1 MNTDD
6 RLIESIDPVRAHY
19 SEILD
24 FPRMAIGVMGSAGGT
39 MRSKVRDTLRKT
51 GAEIARRGY
60 VLVTG
65 VAPGLPH
72 DSVLGAKEHQGLVI
86 GISPALNFH
95 EHVTKYKA
103 PTRGYDLIVYT
114 GSGLMGREIE
124 NIRSCDAVVIA
135 GGRSGTLGEFAIA
148 YDEAKVIGVLTGT
161 GGIADHVDELVRVI
175 NKDTGAIIVSDDD
188 PVKLM
193 DQLEDVYNERILPG
207 YLEILNG
214 HDTDGELEH

>member
-1 MNTDD
+1 MTYKRANG
-6 RLIESIDPVRAHY
+6 ID
-19 SEILD
+19 EIRDIPPL
-24 FPRMAIGVMGSAGGT
+24 AIGVMGSAGGVVEDAT
-39 MRSKVRDTLRKT
+39 RDTVYSLGREIGRK
-51 GAEIARRGY
+51 GY

-72 DSVLGAKEHQGLVI
+72 DAVLGAKSEGGLVI
-86 GISPALNFH
+86 GISPALNFQ
-95 EHVTKYKA
+95 EHVDRYKS

-161 GGIADHVDELVRVI
+161 GGIADHIDELLKVM
-175 NKDTGAIIVSDDD
+175 NKETGATIISEPD
-188 PVKLM
+188 PVRLVER
-193 DQLEDVYNERILPG
+193 LEDEYKKAILPR
-207 YLEILNG
+207 YLELLNG
-214 HDTDGELEH
+214 HNPDGELEGGRPPA